1 MLVLLEW
8 FLLEQLFNNN
18 IMVGILEFHI
28 NVQFNVSFFLMVYY
42 YTVIEVCARCWT
54 IYCMMRSKID
64 GLGSIL

>member
-1 MLVLLEW
+1 MLVLLKW

-18 IMVGILEFHI
+18 MVGILEFHI

-64 GLGSIL
+64 GLDSIL